1 LNLVSSSSVFVPTL
15 SPLLRKIK
23 LVENIPKSDEEKSE
37 LITRHIPCAF
47 GRHLVTSSAQ
57 IRLRIERLIVKYSKS
72 NSDDE
77 YGNNQGGRRRG
88 RQNRE
93 GAHFEPWS
101 QRRHSISFGGS
112 GYLPS
117 RSSLP
122 YSSVPPFVYFPQYGI
137 PFGYPYPPP
146 PPSSSHFPLSYS
158 GVLPHPLPTTTSSYS
173 NSQQHQHQQ
182 HQLQQQ
188 HQHHPFAHYTGYSHP
203 MSSTHF
209 GSIGSTYGESNRGP
223 IINVVGGRAKAAAAQ
238 SHIQESNHSLQDP
251 VTQQQSQAPSQI
263 QTHLQP
269 ESSLSL
275 LIESTATTTTTTTT
289 SPVPSLKRAFCG
301 ACGTEIKLQ
310 FC

>member
-1 LNLVSSSSVFVPTL
+1 VFIPTL

-23 LVENIPKSDEEKSE
+23 LTEISPKSDEEKSV
-37 LITRHIPCAF
+37 LITRLIPCAF

-57 IRLRIERLIVKYSKS
+57 VRLRIERLIVKYYKS

-77 YGNNQGGRRRG
+77 YGNHQGGGGRRRRRD
-88 RQNRE
+88 RQNRD

-117 RSSLP
+117 RSSMP
-122 YSSVPPFVYFPQYGI
+122 YSSVPPFAYFPQYGI
-137 PFGYPYPPP
+137 PFGYPP
-146 PPSSSHFPLSYS
+146 SSHFPLSYS
-158 GVLPHPLPTTTSSYS
+158 GVLPPPLPLSTTSSYLI
-173 NSQQHQHQQ
+173 SQQHHQQ
-182 HQLQQQ
+182 QQ
-188 HQHHPFAHYTGYSHP
+188 PFAHYTGYSHP

-223 IINVVGGRAKAAAAQ
+223 ILNVVGGRAKAAAAQ

-251 VTQQQSQAPSQI
+251 VTQQQSQVPSQI

-310 FC
+310 FCSACGNKRE